1 MLHCDHGIFGRSRTL
16 AKGKSG
22 LIAIVFV
29 VAAVGSWFV
38 LNRAVFRK
46 SELFY
51 AGSLEA
57 TRIIIPSRLPSQ
69 IVEFDVKA
77 GDRISKGSV
86 VAKLDNAD
94 LLIALKKVK
103 SKYDR
108 ALTLHKA
115 GNFSKSDLETL
126 QADKDD
132 IELRLAWC
140 NVRSPID
147 GVILAKYKERGEW
160 VTQGTGLALIADIRN
175 IKAFFYV
182 EHDKIASLKIGK
194 TIDCFLPEMQEH
206 CFVGTVSVI
215 SSEPEFTPKNV
226 QTRTE
231 RTRLVYKIQVD
242 FDNEDEVL
250 KPGMT
255 IETLFRVHD

>member
-1 MLHCDHGIFGRSRTL
+1 LVKTKRI
-16 AKGKSG
+16 
-22 LIAIVFV
+22 LIAVVFIF
-29 VAAVGSWFV
+29 AAAGSWFV
-38 LNRAVFRK
+38 LKQKVFA
-46 SELFY
+46 SVELFY

-57 TRIIIPSRLPSQ
+57 TRVVIPSRLPSQ
-69 IVEFDVKA
+69 ILEFDVKA

-86 VAKLDNAD
+86 VAKLDNAN
-94 LLIALKKVK
+94 LLIELKKVK

-115 GNFSKSDLETL
+115 GNYSKSDLETI
-126 QADKDD
+126 QADKDE
-132 IELRLAWC
+132 IELKLAWC
-140 NVRSPID
+140 NVKSPID
-147 GVILAKYKERGEW
+147 GVILAKYKECGEW

-182 EHDKIASLKIGK
+182 EHDKIASLKIGEK
-194 TIDCFLPEMQEH
+194 VECSLPEMPDH
-206 CFVGTVSVI
+206 RFVGTVSVI

-226 QTRTE
+226 QTRSE

-242 FDNEDEVL
+242 FDNKDEVL

-255 IETLFRVHD
+255 IETLFCSHSY